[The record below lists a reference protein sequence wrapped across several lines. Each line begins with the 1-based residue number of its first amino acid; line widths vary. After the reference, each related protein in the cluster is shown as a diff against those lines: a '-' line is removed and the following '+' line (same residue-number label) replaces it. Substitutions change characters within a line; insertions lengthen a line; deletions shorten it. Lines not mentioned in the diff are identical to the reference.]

1 MKAPL
6 PIGLSR
12 TVGLEDPAM
21 LPHNINRLL
30 EVPVYDP
37 EDARRGKLL
46 NILLLSV
53 AVVVLLE
60 LLWSILAQVFH
71 LGGNVDFSF
80 YATRASLFLAIIAI
94 YALNRYI
101 SGTIAS
107 VAFLVLWLIITPV
120 SDITGEASF
129 GHSLF
134 LFTIPIV
141 TSSFLLRPHSSFV
154 FAILSGLE
162 AIILAVTIHETP
174 DLLILSGFLMIAL
187 VSWLSARSLQTA
199 LGEVVTVNRE
209 LDQRVIERTTA
220 LSEVLVRERYE
231 ASRNQAV
238 LESIADGVVVFDRSG
253 KIIAANPA
261 MNRWLGGAESPL
273 PGLGLRDWLD
283 LASMDPRDRESIQ
296 NLLSGPFHLDGE
308 CKVRWGQ
315 KTLSVNVAPVRISGG
330 ELIGQVAVFHDI
342 TREAEVDRMKNN
354 FLAMVSHELRTPL
367 TSILGY
373 AGMLKEGNYG
383 GLADDQAKIVDRV
396 IANTHKLLTLV
407 NELLDQAQIETGRLS
422 FHRRPFQPQELIE
435 YTRGVMEGT
444 IVSKNLEL
452 VTHYSEDL
460 PGTLYGDPQRLS
472 QVLVNLVN
480 NAVKFTEQG
489 RIQVVLSLADQAHWC
504 MEVSDTGVGIPQDA
518 QQLIFD
524 PFRQG
529 DAEVTKRPGGI
540 GLGLSIAKQL
550 VQLMHGEIIVK
561 SQVGSG
567 STFTVL
573 LPLEIPETEQAIH
586 E

>member
-1 MKAPL
+1 
-6 PIGLSR
+6 
-12 TVGLEDPAM
+12 
-21 LPHNINRLL
+21 
-30 EVPVYDP
+30 
-37 EDARRGKLL
+37 
-46 NILLLSV
+46 
-53 AVVVLLE
+53 
-60 LLWSILAQVFH
+60 
-71 LGGNVDFSF
+71 
-80 YATRASLFLAIIAI
+80 
-94 YALNRYI
+94 
-101 SGTIAS
+101 
-107 VAFLVLWLIITPV
+107 
-120 SDITGEASF
+120 
-129 GHSLF
+129 
-134 LFTIPIV
+134 
-141 TSSFLLRPHSSFV
+141 
-154 FAILSGLE
+154 
-162 AIILAVTIHETP
+162 
-174 DLLILSGFLMIAL
+174 
-187 VSWLSARSLQTA
+187 
-199 LGEVVTVNRE
+199 
-209 LDQRVIERTTA
+209 
-220 LSEVLVRERYE
+220 
-231 ASRNQAV
+231 
-238 LESIADGVVVFDRSG
+238 
-253 KIIAANPA
+253 
-261 MNRWLGGAESPL
+261 
-273 PGLGLRDWLD
+273 
-283 LASMDPRDRESIQ
+283 MDPRDRESIQ

-489 RIQVVLSLADQAHWC
+489 RSQVVLSLAAPAHWC